1 MTSLTR
7 LEMLANDHDKGL
19 PVSLEARSGRTLED
33 MLHTAPHKRTSD
45 DIEEIEHVL
54 TKWSKYG
61 LELPT
66 PARLELCMYMGFAS
80 FAAGDTIFKQGE
92 YGDHFYIILSG
103 AVDVMVR
110 EGNTAEEEDK
120 VVAHLLAGAAFGELA
135 LIQGHGQR
143 RATCYCTKA
152 TEVFTVDIKDFQ
164 RILRPLQ
171 QGTHQSKMQVL
182 RQVPEFQG
190 LPASTIESLAHVLT
204 EKVFAPKAIIYHQG
218 SEVEDVYFVQRGT
231 VLMVRELEMDRK
243 TCVLAG
249 QTSSIPVW
257 ISGRKAVPAHNP
269 GIKSATKGRKT
280 FAKPPAGIKAGS
292 AGKVHATGPVIAY
305 PAKSTR
311 VIGSTTDKSPPPGNH
326 KLSLDVV
333 KSLTGERPT
342 GKPASRSGAGSKGN
356 PSSSMGTRSSSRGAL
371 SSSKG
376 QGSPLQRGDGQQ
388 KTTATLSA
396 PQTSSADA
404 AVISKGSVRDM
415 GNLHTAAAA
424 VCGSLQ
430 QSFLSPRKRQTTFSF
445 EDVKKHILEPT
456 ASSNQGLL
464 SEAKLTQSILQ
475 QMSYTGTHE
484 ARGHLFLEV
493 DSLGKSEFF
502 GEVSVTKSTFAPTTA
517 VASNVTATVLVISKW
532 DLMKRAPKEL
542 LDHITGRAQT
552 SIIDDNA
559 VREQYREC
567 KIWQRYRQSV
577 VNDVLRRSKAVKS
590 NNPVNVWKGSF
601 RDEAPIDRNRKP
613 WKPNGLAAS
622 LYNTGS
628 CGLIS
633 NA

>member
-1 MTSLTR
+1 
-7 LEMLANDHDKGL
+7 MLANDHDKGL

-135 LIQGHGQR
+135 LIQ
-143 RATCYCTKA
+143 
-152 TEVFTVDIKDFQ
+152 
-164 RILRPLQ
+164 
-171 QGTHQSKMQVL
+171 
-182 RQVPEFQG
+182 VPEFQG

-292 AGKVHATGPVIAY
+292 AGKVHATGRLFCKLHGSECARSVSAY
-305 PAKSTR
+305 ISVPFHRT
-311 VIGSTTDKSPPPGNH
+311 GSTTDKSPPPGNH